1 MATACRITLYA
12 SLWKLTPVNKSGTPV
27 TMRKGTGKSVKKVI
41 VPEPVDTLIH
51 IIRGQKVMLDNDLA
65 RLYDVETKRLNEAV
79 ARNPGRFPDRF
90 MFQLTQGEANVMRS
104 QIATASKRNV
114 RYQPLAFTE
123 YGVVMLSS
131 VLNSERAIRMG
142 IAVVEAFVRMREL
155 IASNKDIANRVEKL
169 ERSHDRTAS
178 VIEVLVEDIDRL
190 GRKVERFK
198 EPLPYSRRRI
208 GYITEDDE

>member
-1 MATACRITLYA
+1 
-12 SLWKLTPVNKSGTPV
+12 
-27 TMRKGTGKSVKKVI
+27 MRKTKARQSKKTTI
-41 VPEPVDTLIH
+41 SLPVESLIH
-51 IIRGQKVMLDNDLA
+51 VIRSQKVMLDSDLA
-65 RLYDVETKRLNEAV
+65 HLYDVETKRLNEAV
-79 ARNPGRFPDRF
+79 ARNPGRFPARF
-90 MFQLTQGEANVMRS
+90 MFQLTQEEANVMRS

-114 RYQPLAFTE
+114 RYRPLAFTE

-142 IAVVEAFVRMREL
+142 IAVVEAFVRLREL
-155 IASNKDIANRVEKL
+155 IATNKDIATRVEKL

-198 EPLPYSRRRI
+198 EPSPYSRRRI
-208 GYITEDDE
+208 GYITEDD